1 MDAHNKHVKE
11 AVDANADDPVK
22 VGLEKSGIAGTETVT
37 DADKEGKDDSDK
49 KEGTDKP
56 TENGDKKDD
65 AMEVI
70 VMLHFLGSMKSRT
83 VFIFITIYPLF
94 NCRAI
99 ILCLKDQIMIQRLS
113 IEISTHVITRQLTA
127 MEKHYLLKKI
137 F

>member
-22 VGLEKSGIAGTETVT
+22 VALEKSGIAGTETVT

-70 VMLHFLGSMKSRT
+70 IDAALLRLYKVTHCLHFA
-83 VFIFITIYPLF
+83 FHYPLRSD
-94 NCRAI
+94 NDS
-99 ILCLKDQIMIQRLS
+99 K
-113 IEISTHVITRQLTA
+113 VID
-127 MEKHYLLKKI
+127 
-137 F
+137 

>member
-37 DADKEGKDDSDK
+37 DADREGKDDSDK

-70 VMLHFLGSMKSRT
+70 IEMLHFLRLYK
-83 VFIFITIYPLF
+83 VKHCLHFAFHYPLSG
-94 NCRAI
+94 CRGI
-99 ILCLKDQIMIQRLS
+99 SLYLKDQMMIQKLS
-113 IEISTHVITRQLTA
+113 IRITRKLTA
-127 MEKHYLLKKI
+127 TMEKHYLLKK
-137 F
+137 FNF